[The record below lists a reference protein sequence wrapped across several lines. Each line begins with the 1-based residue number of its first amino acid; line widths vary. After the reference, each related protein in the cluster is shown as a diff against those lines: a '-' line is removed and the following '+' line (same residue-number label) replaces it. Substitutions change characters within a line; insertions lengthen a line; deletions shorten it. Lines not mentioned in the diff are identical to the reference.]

1 MISTSNKKVKD
12 KEDSKDQMTINEI
25 IKNKKKRKIDSICV
39 NVKSLDLVKMKQ
51 GDLIHGI
58 LEDSSG
64 STVKIIVK
72 KKYCKKVLKQKIKIS
87 NSYQLNDV
95 KVEQIP
101 KKYQK
106 KEKRYKSL

>member
-1 MISTSNKKVKD
+1 
-12 KEDSKDQMTINEI
+12 
-25 IKNKKKRKIDSICV
+25 
-39 NVKSLDLVKMKQ
+39 MKQ

-64 STVKIIVK
+64 STVKIFVP